1 MRGRNSPGRLA
12 VIWSSS
18 AELFEALSG
27 ALGVAGYTPVV
38 PGARSAEKMCSVADL
53 VVLDSRD
60 AGYAPPACSSGA
72 LVVDG
77 GDVLGSVFAVLAATG
92 QREAL
97 VGIDPGASVT
107 GYAVLSGSSLVYGG
121 HLPGDPRVVASA
133 TCGAAS
139 RYAVS
144 GAGRLLVGVGASPS
158 VSSAAEEIACRLRG
172 CGIEAV
178 LVDETGSNHA
188 SLGLLSGAGRALSVH
203 VRAAAAIALRAYMR
217 WARL

>member
-1 MRGRNSPGRLA
+1 LRGRNSPGRLA

-38 PGARSAEKMCSVADL
+38 PGARSAERMCSVADL
-53 VVLDSRD
+53 VVLDGRD
-60 AGYAPPACSSGA
+60 AAYAPPACSRGA

-77 GDVLGSVFAVLAATG
+77 GDVLASVFAVLAATG

-121 HLPGDPRVVASA
+121 HMPGDPGAVAAA
-133 TCGAAS
+133 TCSAAS
-139 RYAVS
+139 RYAAS
-144 GAGRLLVGVGASPS
+144 GAGRLLVGVGASSS
-158 VSSAAEEIACRLRG
+158 VSRAAEEIAWRLQG
-172 CGIEAV
+172 CGIDAV

-188 SLGLLSGAGRALSVH
+188 SLGLLSEAHRAASVH